1 MKIVS
6 KIFNWIF
13 SIFCISSLMAYGVT
27 IPSILMTILGIASL
41 PIEAIRNIW
50 KKFPAYKILRPVI
63 ISILFIAFCC
73 MMPTENTNTE
83 IAESSRDTV
92 IEESHDIVESEVSAT
107 TKEIEESASIEKSVE
122 EETIKADPEA
132 IEESKEQEKADTKQI
147 ETEEPT
153 TSNEEEAS
161 ATQTKPSTEVTLSV
175 ASIPK
180 YSGSPYVTINDNV
193 PQFLETDMSTT
204 SYEYYSDLD
213 NLGRCGVVYACIG
226 RDIMPT
232 EERGEI
238 GMVKPSGWHTVKY
251 PDIIKDLY
259 LYNRCHLIGYQLAGE
274 NANTKNLITG
284 TRYMNVDGMLPF
296 EDKIADYVKETG
308 NHVVYRVTPVFDG
321 DNLLASGVQMEAKS
335 VEDNGEG
342 ILFNV
347 FCYNVQPG
355 IIIDYTSGES
365 SAEVVQTKAQQEPV
379 KQVVQHEEVQE
390 VVHIMPQEVQQTTEP
405 EPTVAPVLESTP
417 EQQPT
422 ESSFAVNAKNG
433 KIHIVG
439 ACTATGTGK
448 QAMKE
453 PVYFSTYEEAEN
465 YSIQHHPGEDK
476 RRCGN
481 CYK

>member
-1 MKIVS
+1 MRIVL

-13 SIFCISSLMAYGVT
+13 SVFCISSLMAYGVT

-50 KKFPAYKILRPVI
+50 KKLPAYKILRQVI
-63 ISILFIAFCC
+63 IFILFTAFCC
-73 MMPTENTNTE
+73 MMPTNNTDTE
-83 IAESSRDTV
+83 IVDNSNNIVLEETENIV
-92 IEESHDIVESEVSAT
+92 EPEIIEETVEPIIIEEPIIEQT
-107 TKEIEESASIEKSVE
+107 ETKEPEPVKETEQVE
-122 EETIKADPEA
+122 EQKVV
-132 IEESKEQEKADTKQI
+132 
-147 ETEEPT
+147 
-153 TSNEEEAS
+153 
-161 ATQTKPSTEVTLSV
+161 QTKPSTEVTLSV
-175 ASIPK
+175 ASIPE

-238 GMVKPSGWHTVKY
+238 GQVKPSGWHTVKY

-296 EDKIADYVKETG
+296 ENKIADYVQETG
-308 NHVVYRVTPVFDG
+308 NHVMFRVSPIFDG

-365 SAEVVQTKAQQEPV
+365 SAEVVQAKAQPETVTQTAPKVEVTPET
-379 KQVVQHEEVQE
+379 QPTQQAEVQ
-390 VVHIMPQEVQQTTEP
+390 PQPEPESTSQPVP
-405 EPTVAPVLESTP
+405 EPTP
-417 EQQPT
+417 QPT
-422 ESSFAVNAKNG
+422 IESNVQQNSIIANKNSG
-433 KIHIVG
+433 VFHRPS
-439 ACTATGTGK
+439 CRSLP
-448 QAMKE
+448 KE
-453 PVYFSTYEEAEN
+453 KNRVYFNSREEALSAGFDN
-465 YSIQHHPGEDK
+465 PCDHCKP
-476 RRCGN
+476 
-481 CYK
+481 